1 MKKNYLLVLLL
12 LFVSAIGLAQTI
24 NANDDVY
31 NASSGSTGTVLASV
45 RNNDVINGV
54 PGSQANCN
62 TTVITPL
69 GEINNNI
76 VFNPSCGTITLLQFI
91 PQGTYTFS
99 YQICL
104 ANAPNVC
111 DTATVT
117 ITVCSISAPIFSVLQ
132 GDCGNILI
140 PVNISNLPEI
150 GWTIS
155 YALGNNPA
163 QQVQGSG
170 PDTILDLQPGNYTF
184 TVTSASGCG
193 TYAINYFVPYP
204 QTLDGTLTPTFVD
217 VNGNGQINVGD
228 MILYDV
234 NVINPMDC
242 NINNLHPVGGNVT
255 ATGNIV
261 LLPGNTENNTGIT
274 AYHTLTQQDINAGNF
289 SGMLFL
295 SGTYGNNEQAYTK
308 IFSEFSLNIS
318 SGIRMIAFID
328 ANGDGIKNNGEVNYT
343 GGQFTYQAN
352 NMVATTVYAS
362 GGEAVIYEN
371 NAANVYSLGYNVAN
385 MFCADQV
392 TVSGTGYTNVTVPAG
407 SGITNYYF
415 PVQTQSCTDLSV
427 YISTSGAVPGM
438 PYYNIVT
445 VYNQG
450 STPASGTLTY
460 TAPTGLTIASVSMA
474 GTTPTSDGFTY
485 NFGNL
490 APGGHIEIA
499 VMVTVPALPAVA
511 LGDFLTSTATVTMTG
526 GTDNNMQNNT
536 FTLNRQIQGSFDP
549 NDKSE
554 AHGGEIP
561 YNTWTDASY
570 LTYTIRFENTGN
582 GNANFIRIQDML
594 EPTLDPSTL
603 HMVAASHPYV
613 LERQGSSLE
622 WKFNNIQLPPS
633 QPNSL
638 TGKGFV
644 TFQIKPYAG
653 FAPGMVVNNT
663 AAIFFDTNPAIITN
677 TVATEF
683 TDVMGTPDFN
693 GNNITLYPNPAHNV
707 INIRTTSGQAA
718 LVQIADVTGKTVMVT
733 NTPQESIDIS
743 SLANG
748 LYFVKV
754 QLPAGGEQTIKVMK
768 Q

>member
-1 MKKNYLLVLLL
+1 MKKNYFLALLL
-12 LFVSAIGLAQTI
+12 LFVSAIGFAQTI

-31 NASSGSTGTVLASV
+31 TVNPGSGAFLASV
-45 RNNDVINGV
+45 RNNDVINGIV
-54 PGSQANCN
+54 GGQPNCAG
-62 TTVITPL
+62 TIITL
-69 GEINNNI
+69 VSDINNN
-76 VFNPSCGTITLLQFI
+76 FNFSTGCGTISV
-91 PQGTYTFS
+91 PPGMPVGTYTFT
-99 YQICL
+99 YQVCL
-104 ANAPNVC
+104 SNAPNVC

-117 ITVCSISAPIFSVLQ
+117 INVCGINAPLIAVLQ
-132 GDCGNILI
+132 GDCGSDMI
-140 PVNISNLPEI
+140 PVNISNLPET
-150 GWTIS
+150 GSWTITYIQS
-155 YALGNNPA
+155 NV
-163 QQVQGSG
+163 QHQVQGTG
-170 PDTILDLQPGNYTF
+170 PDTILDLPPGNYTF
-184 TVTSASGCG
+184 SVTNAAGCG
-193 TYAINYFVPYP
+193 SSTVNYFVPYP

-228 MILYDV
+228 MILYEV

-295 SGTYGNNEQAYTK
+295 SGTYGNNDQAYTK

-328 ANGDGIKNNGEVNYT
+328 ANADGIKNNGEVNYT

-362 GGEAVIYEN
+362 SGEAVIYEN
-371 NAANVYSLGYNVAN
+371 NAANVYSLGYNVSN

-427 YISTSGAVPGM
+427 YISTSGPVPGM
-438 PYYNIVT
+438 PYYNMVT
-445 VYNQG
+445 VFNQG
-450 STPASGTLTY
+450 NTPASGTLTY
-460 TAPTGLTIASVSMA
+460 TAPTGLTIASVGMT

-490 APGGHIEIA
+490 APGGHIQIG
-499 VMVTVPALPAVA
+499 VVVTVPSLPAVA

-526 GTDNNMQNNT
+526 GTDNNTQNNT
-536 FTLNRQIQGSFDP
+536 FTLNRQIQGSYDP

-594 EPTLDPSTL
+594 ESTLDPSTL

-613 LERQGSSLE
+613 LERQGSNLE

-683 TDVMGTPDFN
+683 TDVMGTPDIN
-693 GNNITLYPNPAHNV
+693 GNNVTLYPNPVHNV
-707 INIRTTSGQAA
+707 INIRTASGLAA

-733 NTPQESIDIS
+733 NTPQNGIDIS

-754 QLPAGGEQTIKVMK
+754 QLPTGGEQTIKVMK